1 MNDKI
6 GIYCKVFGL
15 SKNNET
21 GEKSYAGLAIE
32 LERNPDSPQETC
44 EELFEKYNNDN
55 GKQLILDIA
64 FLGEK
69 YTVEDVTIITKE
81 EYYRDF
87 SDEEDE
93 EVTDV

>member
-1 MNDKI
+1 MIKLAFIARYSVYRKI
-6 GIYCKVFGL
+6 TRREK
-15 SKNNET
+15 
-21 GEKSYAGLAIE
+21 KSYAGLAIE